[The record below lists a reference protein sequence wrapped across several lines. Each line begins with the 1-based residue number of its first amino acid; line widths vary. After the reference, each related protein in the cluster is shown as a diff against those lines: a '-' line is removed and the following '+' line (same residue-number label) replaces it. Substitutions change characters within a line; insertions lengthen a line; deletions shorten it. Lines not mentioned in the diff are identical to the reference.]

1 MIKQIRRWGLLII
14 LLIFFAL
21 FFYFRLDR
29 YLSFASLKNHR
40 EILLTWMEN
49 NFLEVFLSFMAIYAL
64 SVAVSIPG
72 ATFLTIIAGFLFGPI
87 LGTLAVVISATIG
100 AFIIFLAVDLAF
112 RDWVAQKAVKWLKKM
127 EQGFQENAFSY
138 LLFLRLMPL
147 FPFWA
152 LNIVPALL
160 GMRKST
166 YVLATFLGIIPGSF
180 VYVMVGNG
188 LGHVIDTHQKPR
200 LDIIFDPKILLPILA
215 LAVLSILPTLY
226 KKFIRKNKDV
236 YRESNHSK

>member
-1 MIKQIRRWGLLII
+1 MIEQIRRWGLLVI
-14 LLIFFAL
+14 LAIFLGL
-21 FFYFRLDR
+21 FFYFRLHR
-29 YLSFASLKNHR
+29 YLSFERLKDHR
-40 EILLTWMEN
+40 EMLLIWMGR

-64 SVAVSIPG
+64 SVAISIPG
-72 ATFLTIIAGFLFGPI
+72 ATFLTITAGFLFGPF

-100 AFIIFLAVDLAF
+100 AFIVFLAVDLAF

-127 EQGFQENAFSY
+127 EEGFQENAFSY
-138 LLFLRLMPL
+138 LLFLRLIPL

-160 GMRKST
+160 GMKKST

-188 LGHVIDTHQKPR
+188 LGHALEAHEKPR

-215 LAVLSILPTLY
+215 LAFLSILPTLY
-226 KKFIRKNKDV
+226 KKIINKKQG
-236 YRESNHSK
+236 RES